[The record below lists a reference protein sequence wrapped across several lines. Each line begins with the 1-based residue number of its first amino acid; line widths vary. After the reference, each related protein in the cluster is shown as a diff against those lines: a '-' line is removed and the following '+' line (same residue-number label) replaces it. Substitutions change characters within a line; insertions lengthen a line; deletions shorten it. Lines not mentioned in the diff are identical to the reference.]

1 MTIKN
6 ESKSSRKMEFLPKSF
21 CICGNPCK
29 KEKQARIQLQGEHF
43 SEVKPGL
50 LAKAE

>member
-1 MTIKN
+1 MTIKS
-6 ESKSSRKMEFLPKSF
+6 ESKSSRKMEILPKSF

-29 KEKQARIQLQGEHF
+29 KEKQARIQLQHF